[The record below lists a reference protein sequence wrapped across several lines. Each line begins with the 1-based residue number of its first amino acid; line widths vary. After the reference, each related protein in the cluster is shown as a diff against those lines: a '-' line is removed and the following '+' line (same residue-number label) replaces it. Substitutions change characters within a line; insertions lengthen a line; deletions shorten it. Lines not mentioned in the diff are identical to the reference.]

1 MKRILLGTVEE
12 NSQHLLL
19 DDGTPSWESSS
30 GGKVSKGTSPEMFQG
45 KRQMQAQERSE
56 TGSGRFTRTS
66 ESKTRRKREA
76 LQGKVKTQRIKISL
90 TKAVKEWYSENCKT
104 LLKEIEGNTNRRKDS
119 PCS

>member
-12 NSQHLLL
+12 NSQHRLL

-76 LQGKVKTQRIKISL
+76 LQGKVKTQRIKI
-90 TKAVKEWYSENCKT
+90 KQRVGE
-104 LLKEIEGNTNRRKDS
+104 
-119 PCS
+119 